1 MMNEMVKLM
10 ETCMEMVANG
20 ASWIFYEATT
30 AQVILLLASAKALS
44 ELAAQF
50 RALEDNAIKNFKE
63 LLKVH

>member
-30 AQVILLLASAKALS
+30 AQVILLLASAKVLS
-44 ELAAQF
+44 ELAAQL
-50 RALEDNAIKNFKE
+50 RVLGDTIKDFNKKRRE
-63 LLKVH
+63 